1 MKTCCVEGDFI
12 KAGRTLCA
20 DWSLIFSSPR
30 KLVSSS
36 APSILHSFIYLKIAF
51 YSSTEREGC
60 RFVGSGLSV
69 LKWKIL
75 SVPQCFYS
83 DFTAESIHPVLFV
96 SVTIKIKVI

>member
-69 LKWKIL
+69 
-75 SVPQCFYS
+75 PQCFYS